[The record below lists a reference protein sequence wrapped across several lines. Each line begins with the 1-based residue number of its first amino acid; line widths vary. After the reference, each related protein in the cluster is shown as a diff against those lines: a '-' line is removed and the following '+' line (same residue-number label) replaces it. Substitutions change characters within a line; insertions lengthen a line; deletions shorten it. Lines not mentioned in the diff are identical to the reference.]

1 MNAEKYSQR
10 IFLKAD
16 ELQRMGHALLVDEV
30 LDAHYG
36 IGYRSLSLRQHIAID
51 LRTDCAQLSESIKR
65 LIHTTQT
72 DQKSHV
78 AYIQSLIK
86 NLLSYCRG
94 LEYDKAPDIDYVRLV
109 KRETLTF
116 KRMYRTWAR
125 QLTK

>member
-1 MNAEKYSQR
+1 MNAEKYNQR
-10 IFLKAD
+10 IFLKVD

-30 LDAHYG
+30 LEAHYS

-65 LIHTTQT
+65 LIHATQI
-72 DQKSHV
+72 DQKSHL

-86 NLLSYCRG
+86 NLRSYCRG
-94 LEYDKAPDIDYVRLV
+94 LENDKAPDIDHVRLV